1 MALPPDEGS
10 LRASATIARSQSRLV
25 AVVLASVLV
34 VGLAVRLYGLEFR
47 TLTHPESYVPRI
59 ELPDYARTPP
69 ARHTFWALMEGT
81 LLYDNHPPAYYL
93 FMWIWTFLAG
103 TGLSALRLPSALI
116 GTATVGLLFVV
127 ARRRYGLAVALIA
140 AALLALHGHHI
151 FWSQAARMW
160 VVITFLGVWSVS
172 LLQGLARHWRI
183 GDAVGYAVVSAL
195 GLWTEY
201 YYWPFFFAQVLWA
214 LFQDAH
220 PTRPSRLVGAQ
231 MLALVLSAPA
241 LIILRIQ
248 MGIQVNY
255 LNPRGLPSLIE
266 TLEFARLYP
275 GVFFRNHGGVGAVAF
290 YGLAGAGALLLVAS
304 IMHERA
310 PSPLEARNDESGHGH
325 RVLLGLQA
333 ASALV
338 VSVLVALGQP
348 LWGSAKR
355 VAIGCALTWLPVAAW
370 WIAGRT
376 WRLWSRALERV
387 RGWRVSE
394 LILADLTRV
403 QVLAPLAAL
412 FLLSLRTPVAVARG
426 LLLFAP
432 LLLVLMVDGVFRL
445 TGRSLLRGA
454 MCLALLLLSLGSA
467 YHYSRLP
474 AGGPEYQA
482 LARAVIPRVQD
493 NDLVVVENAW
503 WAEPMHYYM
512 PPGRFRLVEPGAL
525 QRRLETEDR
534 CSPSRPSRIWV
545 VGFNHPVPRTVDEN
559 LTRAATTLRDYA
571 LTWRTSADGTGAALF
586 EHRADGCPA

>member
-1 MALPPDEGS
+1 MLA
-10 LRASATIARSQSRLV
+10 I
-25 AVVLASVLV
+25 VLA
-34 VGLAVRLYGLEFR
+34 VGLAARLHGLEFR

-69 ARHTFWALMEGT
+69 ARHTVRALMEGT

-103 TGLSALRLPSALI
+103 TSLSALRLPSALV
-116 GTATVGLLFVV
+116 GTATVGLLFIV
-127 ARRRYGLAVALIA
+127 ARRRYGLAIALIA

-160 VVITFLGVWSVS
+160 VFITFLGVWSVS

-183 GDAVGYAVVSAL
+183 GDAVVYAVVSAL

-201 YYWPFFFAQVLWA
+201 YYWPFFSAQVLWA

-220 PTRPSRLVGAQ
+220 PARPSRIVGAQ
-231 MLALVLSAPA
+231 MLALVLAAPV
-241 LIILRIQ
+241 LIFLRIQ
-248 MGIQVNY
+248 MGIQANY

-266 TLEFARLYP
+266 TLGFARLYP
-275 GVFFRNHGGVGAVAF
+275 AAFFRNHGGIGVAAL
-290 YGLAGAGALLLVAS
+290 YGLAIAGTLLLLAS
-304 IMHERA
+304 ILRERA
-310 PSPLEARNDESGHGH
+310 PSPLKARNDENGHDH
-325 RVLLGLQA
+325 PVLLGLQA

-338 VSVLVALGQP
+338 VSVFVALGQP
-348 LWGSAKR
+348 LWGSGKR
-355 VAIGCALTWLPVAAW
+355 VAIGCVLTWLPAAAW
-370 WIAGRT
+370 WIAGST
-376 WRLWSRALERV
+376 WRLWSGALERA
-387 RGWRVSE
+387 RRWRLSE
-394 LILADLTRV
+394 LVVSDLTRV
-403 QVLAPLAAL
+403 QVIAPLAAL

-432 LLLVLMVDGVFRL
+432 LLLVLMVDGIFRL
-445 TGRSLLRGA
+445 TARPLWRGA
-454 MCLALLLLSLGSA
+454 MCVALLVLGLGSA

-474 AGGPEYQA
+474 AGGPEYQI

-493 NDLVVVENAW
+493 SDLVVVENAW

-525 QRRLETEDR
+525 QTRLETEDR

-559 LTRAATTLRDYA
+559 LTRAAATLPDYA
-571 LTWRTSADGTGAALF
+571 VTWRASADGTGAALF
-586 EHRADGCPA
+586 ERRADGCPDRPPR